1 MMCYLDKTE
10 TIYSERAVYSTVHTY
25 YIILHTVDVKHF
37 RSGKNNVREK
47 KHELLGQFLKNLQLY
62 IINIYVLWLG
72 RDNGTVKLLTG
83 TNLNKTVQ

>member
-1 MMCYLDKTE
+1 MLNIFDQEKTMWE
-10 TIYSERAVYSTVHTY
+10 
-25 YIILHTVDVKHF
+25 K
-37 RSGKNNVREK
+37 K